1 MVGEKHSLEATIL
14 PSTLAAAEVNPGI
27 SKKEGEEVLQIAAN

>member
-14 PSTLAAAEVNPGI
+14 PSKLAAAEVNPGI
-27 SKKEGEEVLQIAAN
+27 SKKEGEEVLQIATN